1 MTAHAHL
8 QHASPAARIA
18 TPGGARIGPNALT
31 RVAEALAERH
41 GAEAVASV
49 YAAAGLTALLREP
62 PTRMVDEN
70 AVIALHRAVRA
81 RYPRAEAETLF
92 TRAGELTGEYLLT
105 ARIPRPFAA
114 LLRHLPASFAAR
126 LLLAAVSRHAWTFAG
141 SGDFRVLRGRP
152 PSFELADCP
161 LCRDLRTDTPACA
174 YYGATFGVLFRALV
188 HPRSEI
194 EETAC
199 RAKGDALCRFTARW

>member
-1 MTAHAHL
+1 MTVHAHV
-8 QHASPAARIA
+8 QHASSAPRSVAIEV
-18 TPGGARIGPNALT
+18 ARIGPNALT
-31 RVAEALAERH
+31 RVAEALTERH
-41 GAEAVASV
+41 GAEAVLAV
-49 YAAAGLTALLREP
+49 HAAAGLTALLHEP

-81 RYPRAEAETLF
+81 RYPRAEAEAVF
-92 TRAGELTGEYLLT
+92 ARAGELTGEYLLA

-114 LLRHLPASFAAR
+114 LLRHLPATLAAR
-126 LLLAAVSRHAWTFAG
+126 FLLAAVSRHAWTFAG
-141 SGDFRVLRGRP
+141 SGDFRVLRGQP

-199 RAKGDALCRFTARW
+199 RARGDALCRFTAHW

>member
-8 QHASPAARIA
+8 QHAAPAPRIA
-18 TPGGARIGPNALT
+18 AAGVARIGPNALT

-41 GAEAVASV
+41 GADAVAAV
-49 YAAAGLTALLREP
+49 HAAAGLTALLDEP

-81 RYPRAEAETLF
+81 RYPRDEAEALF
-92 TRAGELTGEYLLT
+92 TRAGELTGEYLLA

-114 LLRHLPASFAAR
+114 LLRHLPATLAAR
-126 LLLAAVSRHAWTFAG
+126 LLLVAVSRHAWTFAG
-141 SGDFRVLRGRP
+141 SGDFRVLRGQP

-161 LCRDLRTDTPACA
+161 LCRDLHTDTPACA

-199 RAKGDALCRFTARW
+199 RARGDALCRFTARW